1 MKILVAD
8 DEQPARFGM
17 SRALRAEGRTILEAE
32 NGQQALDCI
41 VTDHPDLVLLDLNM
55 PVLGGLQLLK
65 RLQEAS
71 VQPLPEIIVVT
82 ANDSVQLAVECIRTG
97 AADFLTKPYD
107 IDHLRSIV
115 RRTEERVRL
124 QNQLQD
130 LREEVAASSIRFGSL
145 LGVSPPMRKLFGMIQ
160 RAAGADLPVLI
171 RGESGTGKELI
182 ARELHQR
189 SRRSAGP
196 FVAVNTAAISS
207 SLIESELFG
216 HIRGAFTGA
225 DRAREGVFR
234 KAHGGTLF
242 LDEIGDMPA
251 SVQTRLLRVLQEGV
265 VQPVGSEDEVR
276 VDVRIISATHQDLE
290 SAMNEKTF
298 RQDLY
303 FRLRGIEL
311 PVAPLRERRE
321 DIVLLAQSFLP
332 QDRWLRD
339 DAVQAMMAYLWP
351 GNVRELQQAVSAAVV
366 LSDSERISATELGLH
381 GNGTQQELSSAFASY
396 ALLPLTEGRN
406 RLIEDFERF
415 AITNALEA
423 EFGNVSAAARR
434 LGVHRQNLQQKM
446 KQLGMRA
453 TSSDGDEA

>member
-1 MKILVAD
+1 MKILIAD

-17 SRALRAEGRTILEAE
+17 ARTLRADGRTILEAE
-32 NGQQALDCI
+32 NGQQALDRI
-41 VTDHPDLVLLDLNM
+41 IQDQPDLVLLDLNM
-55 PVLGGLQLLK
+55 PILGGLQVLK
-65 RLQEAS
+65 RLQETG
-71 VQPLPEIIVVT
+71 VQSLPEIIVVT

-107 IDHLRSIV
+107 IDHLRSIA

-124 QNQLQD
+124 QNQLKD
-130 LREEVAASSIRFGSL
+130 LRTELAESTVRFGSL
-145 LGVSPPMRKLFGMIQ
+145 LGVSPPMRKLFGLIQ

-171 RGESGTGKELI
+171 RGESGTGKELV

-189 SRRSAGP
+189 SRRSSGP

-216 HIRGAFTGA
+216 HIKGAFTGA
-225 DRAREGVFR
+225 DRARDGVFR

-251 SVQTRLLRVLQEGV
+251 GVQTRLLRVLQEGI

-276 VDVRIISATHQDLE
+276 VDVRVISATHQDLE
-290 SAMNEKTF
+290 SAMAEKVF

-332 QDRWLRD
+332 SGRSLRD
-339 DAVQAMMAYLWP
+339 DAVQAMMSHLWP
-351 GNVRELQQAVSAAVV
+351 GNVRELQQSVSAAAV
-366 LSDSERISATELGLH
+366 LSDSDRITATDLGLQES
-381 GNGTQQELSSAFASY
+381 GTQQESRSTFGSY
-396 ALLPLTEGRN
+396 ASLPLTEGRN

-415 AITNALEA
+415 AITSALEA
-423 EFGNVSAAARR
+423 ESGNVSAAARR
-434 LGVHRQNLQQKM
+434 LGIHRQNLQQKM
-446 KQLGMRA
+446 KQLGIRA
-453 TSSDGDEA
+453 ASSDSEDV

>member
-423 EFGNVSAAARR
+423 ESGNVSAAARR